1 MRIKERREKCDM
13 TEHLIE
19 ILLLNLVRMNFVRRD
34 NSVFKIR
41 ASGART
47 ILLLAAS
54 SKARAEIKYKAFEYA
69 HCVQIFSCKMERL
82 THVAMLPLGNIL
94 PVFLC

>member
-1 MRIKERREKCDM
+1 MGETSLKIYTGAAVSTRKSVIAYLLSLKRMQEHIMKMEERREKCDM

-19 ILLLNLVRMNFVRRD
+19 ILLLHLACMNFVRRD
-34 NSVFKIR
+34 SSVFKIR

-54 SKARAEIKYKAFEYA
+54 SKATSIA
-69 HCVQIFSCKMERL
+69 S
-82 THVAMLPLGNIL
+82 
-94 PVFLC
+94 